1 MIKHFP
7 VNNIYYVSIHIL
19 TSITITYSIV
29 ISVIYFKTVN
39 ASGTFVLTV
48 VN

>member
-7 VNNIYYVSIHIL
+7 VSNILSVYTHIL

-29 ISVIYFKTVN
+29 ISVMCFRTVN
-39 ASGTFVLTV
+39 ASGNSV
-48 VN
+48 